1 MPSLSLLLPV
11 IFVLVGLGILVWSA
25 NHFIDATANI
35 ALQLNISPLITG
47 LIIVGFA
54 TSAPEI
60 IVGIKAAMENKI
72 DLAIGNAIGSNIANI
87 GLILGLTAI
96 FLSPITIKSTAIK
109 KIYMLM
115 FIAMFV
121 PLASMLHGSDLSQ
134 FDGLILLSCLIISF
148 FLLKKIAMNV
158 GSDDPVNSQF
168 SDELDEINK
177 KTKIRTFL
185 ILVMSFLALLLGASI
200 FVDGAVDIAQFFG
213 VSNLVI
219 GLTIVAIGTSLPEIA
234 ASAASIMKKKADIAI
249 GNIIGSNMF
258 NMLAVLG
265 IPALI
270 QGSSINRLD
279 PYIFMRDF
287 TVMFALTIM
296 LAIMLFG
303 FKGVKLTQTKGVLLL
318 LCFMM
323 YQYLIYKSIIG

>member
-168 SDELDEINK
+168 SDELDGINK

>member
-60 IVGIKAAMENKI
+60 SVGIMAAMENKI

-115 FIAMFV
+115 FIAMFI

-168 SDELDEINK
+168 SDELDGINK

-200 FVDGAVDIAQFFG
+200 FVDGAVSIAQFFG
-213 VSNLVI
+213 VSDLVI

-303 FKGVKLTQTKGVLLL
+303 FKEVKLTQAKGVVLL

>member
-134 FDGLILLSCLIISF
+134 FNGLILLSCLIISF

-213 VSNLVI
+213 LSDLVI

-270 QGSSINRLD
+270 QGSPISRLD

-287 TVMFALTIM
+287 NTFRFTCRTRC
-296 LAIMLFG
+296 
-303 FKGVKLTQTKGVLLL
+303 K
-318 LCFMM
+318 
-323 YQYLIYKSIIG
+323 IYKCGFIKVYFVKR

>member
-11 IFVLVGLGILVWSA
+11 IYVLVGLGLLVWSA

-168 SDELDEINK
+168 SDELGEINK
-177 KTKIRTFL
+177 KTKIRTFFTL
-185 ILVMSFLALLLGASI
+185 IISLLALLTGASI

-213 VSNLVI
+213 LSDLVI

-249 GNIIGSNMF
+249 GNVIGSNMF

-303 FKGVKLTQTKGVLLL
+303 FKEVKLTQAKGVVLL